1 MNLCVRP
8 PMLLPALML
17 VTQLFAVSPV
27 SAADAQLDQYI
38 AEALAD
44 NPGLRARAHAVAAA
58 AADAEAARAQRLPEL
73 ALAARY
79 SRSEGGRT
87 IDFPA
92 GDLLNG
98 VYGTLN
104 RFLVERGEAPQFP
117 TIENQSIALLREREQ
132 ETKLS
137 LTAPLFAP
145 AAWARASA
153 QASLWKSTEAGREA
167 YARVLVRELKR
178 AYYGATQAAA
188 AVHILEASERLLTEN
203 VRVSQALV
211 DAGKATR
218 DRVLRAEA
226 ERLAVVQRLDAARA
240 QAAQARRLLNVLRD
254 ADDQA
259 PIELPAPETLQLP
272 PQPAPASGV
281 TRPELRQIDAGIDA
295 RTAAQR
301 AATAALLPTIALVG
315 DYGVQGTEYD
325 FDSEHDFSTVSLVLR
340 WSLFDFG
347 ARGAL
352 RRKAIAETAQLRAE
366 RDDLERRLNLA
377 RSAAREDLET
387 ALRAIS
393 AADARLA
400 ASDEGFRIAE
410 RKREAAS
417 LSQIEFLDA
426 ERALTEAR
434 LNLAIARC
442 AALDRAAELELAT
455 ATFPLSAP
463 ALAE

>member
-1 MNLCVRP
+1 MKRLALA
-8 PMLLPALML
+8 LLLLTGPA
-17 VTQLFAVSPV
+17 A
-27 SAADAQLDQYI
+27 AADPVLDGYI
-38 AEALAD
+38 AEALTA
-44 NPGLRARAHAVAAA
+44 NPGLSARDYAVSAA
-58 AADAEAARAQRLPEL
+58 AADADAARAQQLPEL

-104 RFLVERGEAPQFP
+104 RFLIERGEAPQFP
-117 TIENQSIALLREREQ
+117 TIENQSIALLREKEQ
-132 ETKLS
+132 ETKLT

-145 AAWARASA
+145 AAWANADARTALWHSSA
-153 QASLWKSTEAGREA
+153 AGREA
-167 YARVLVRELKR
+167 FARVLVREIKR
-178 AYYGATQAAA
+178 AYYGATQGEA
-188 AVHILEASERLLTEN
+188 AVRILESSERLLAEN
-203 VRVSQALV
+203 VRVSQSLV

-254 ADDQA
+254 AEDSA
-259 PIELPAPETLQLP
+259 ALTLPAPESLELP
-272 PQPAPASGV
+272 SAPAAMPST
-281 TRPELRQIDAGIDA
+281 TRPELRQLDAGIEA
-295 RTAAQR
+295 RDAAQR
-301 AATAALLPTIALVG
+301 AATAALLPTLALVG
-315 DYGVQGTEYD
+315 DYGVQGTEYN
-325 FDSEHDFSTVSLVLR
+325 FDSESDFSTVSLVLR
-340 WSLFDFG
+340 WALFDFG
-347 ARGAL
+347 ARPAL
-352 RRKAIAETAQLRAE
+352 RRKAIAEGHQLRAE
-366 RDDLERRLNLA
+366 RADLERRLSLA
-377 RSAAREDLET
+377 RSAASEDLAT
-387 ALRAIS
+387 ALRAIG
-393 AADARLA
+393 AAEARLA

-426 ERALTEAR
+426 ERVLTEAR

-455 ATFPLSAP
+455 AAYPLP
-463 ALAE
+463 AIARAE